1 MIHVQAN
8 SPNLHISKLKKVYD
22 LLQFADIDDIF
33 SMNSN
38 GETNG
43 SFWGITQKKL
53 KTYNFNKKIHDHKT
67 LKNECWLINDSIDIH
82 TLKEFNKARKISK
95 KKLNNLTRYMYSYC

>member
-1 MIHVQAN
+1 
-8 SPNLHISKLKKVYD
+8 
-22 LLQFADIDDIF
+22 
-33 SMNSN
+33 MNSN